1 MDDRYFVVKAAAC
14 RFKELN
20 LPHTWDLRLEVKF
33 VCLQGALL
41 RKMPEPS
48 SNDSTMYDHLTLLV
62 ENMATAEEPRIWY
75 IKLSEHLDE
84 MIAAVKDKDGDTV
97 V

>member
-1 MDDRYFVVKAAAC
+1 
-14 RFKELN
+14 
-20 LPHTWDLRLEVKF
+20 
-33 VCLQGALL
+33 
-41 RKMPEPS
+41 MPEPS